1 MLLYRL
7 SRKKYAEQLSGKGA
21 ALFGGRWNS
30 VGRPVIYTSE
40 YRSLAVL
47 EYRVNNPLAVKDL
60 MMLTIEVPDNSIKT
74 ISKTELPENWNA
86 FDPESP
92 VAKLGDLWLH
102 QAESLMLKVPS
113 VPVPEEHNFLINPLH
128 PSMKEVKI
136 IDSSAYLLDNRMY

>member
-7 SRKKYAEQLSGKGA
+7 TRKKYADQLSGKKA

-60 MMLTIEVPDNSIKT
+60 IMLTIEVPDDSIKPV
-74 ISKTELPENWNA
+74 SVTELPENWNR
-86 FDPESP
+86 FVPESP
-92 VAKLGDLWLH
+92 VAEIGDKWLAH
-102 QAESLMLKVPS
+102 GEFLLLKVPS
-113 VPVPEEHNFLINPLH
+113 VPIPEEHNYLLSPLH
-128 PSMKEVKI
+128 PHMKEVKI
-136 IDSSAYLLDNRMY
+136 TGQAPYLLDNRMC